1 MEIRAEKEFL
11 VGSQYFFKRYDD
23 YVVHDLDKLCILAE
37 QTKFNTTFVWKK
49 KKEDVLFCPKM
60 TKDGYIKSDLKSNQ
74 PIKVGKYLIPEFA
87 EYIGLTI
94 DGLKKLKPLIEG
106 LDDKHKYEKVIYEA
120 YISNN
125 SFTLTDEQRNAAYE
139 EYKRARQ

>member
-1 MEIRAEKEFL
+1 MNIKTLRTFII
-11 VGSQYFFKRYDD
+11 GSQPFFNCYED
-23 YVVHDLDKLCILAE
+23 YKMHDMDKLCIMSHGLNGNNSFLMKRDGNDYILYPNLSKE
-37 QTKFNTTFVWKK
+37 EFV
-49 KKEDVLFCPKM
+49 E
-60 TKDGYIKSDLKSNQ
+60 GDLKGKDS
-74 PIKVGKYLIPEFA
+74 IKIGKYLIPEFA
-87 EYIGLTI
+87 EYIGFTI
-94 DGLKKLKPLIEG
+94 DDLKKLKPLIEG